1 MKKETYVGIKFKLL
15 FIVLP
20 TIIISMMVLIL
31 ISYLFTRNIIIEH
44 GNEQIL
50 SISTANTDR
59 VESYITDT
67 LNTFDTIKNT
77 LETINL
83 TKEERLAY
91 LKSTMTLDESFPNG
105 VYIGDN
111 QGNFLDPS
119 GWIPPSDYVITER
132 DWYKEGLSNTSF
144 QIGSTYLDADTGEF
158 VVSASSK
165 LNTGGN
171 KVEVA
176 SVDIFLNRL
185 SDMVASMKLMDSG
198 IIFLVDNT
206 NHSIIAH
213 INKEL
218 IATNI
223 ADSDNLIYNQI
234 KANIDNNTTE
244 LFQLDDGTTTYMAK
258 IESVEGTEWMMVS
271 YVPSSEV
278 LGGLSSLQATVIT
291 IAIISIIFI
300 TIVIERIVHFIIHPI
315 KGITSSIS
323 EITKGNFTVEVKA
336 KGNNEIGIMSRS
348 MQTFIKTM
356 GKMIGD
362 VNTIAN
368 HVKEQANSNKYITEQ
383 LNDSALVQTN
393 SMEEL
398 NTTVF
403 ELTKAISVIA
413 ENATDL
419 ATVVSETSSKAT
431 TASEKMKDTVIASS
445 KGKEDMEKIKNSMT
459 KVEQSITML
468 ENSVAEVGL
477 SMKQINDIVNLIGG
491 IASQTNL
498 LSLNAAIEAAR
509 AGEAGRGF
517 AIVADEIRKLAET
530 SGNAV
535 NNISNLVGNINNL
548 VDETVDKTKESV
560 ETIYDSTLLVQT
572 ASDSFQTIFDNV
584 TTSNGFIQD
593 MIEQI
598 RQVDNVSS
606 TVAAITEEQSA
617 SVEEILATTES
628 LLEHTRQISANSD
641 VLGSD
646 SVGLLETAEQL
657 KTYMEQFKI

>member
-1 MKKETYVGIKFKLL
+1 MKKESYLSIKFKLL
-15 FIVLP
+15 FIVIP
-20 TIIISMMVLIL
+20 TMIAAIIAMIVS
-31 ISYLFTRNIIIEH
+31 SYFFTKEIIIEH
-44 GNEQIL
+44 GVSEIETV
-50 SISTANTDR
+50 SYANASKI
-59 VESYITDT
+59 ESYAKDT
-67 LNTFDTIKNT
+67 LNTFNTIKNT
-77 LETINL
+77 LELIDL
-83 TKEERLAY
+83 SEEERLTY

-105 VYIGDN
+105 IYIGDS

-132 DWYKEGLSNTSF
+132 DWYKEGINNTTF
-144 QIGSTYLDADTGEF
+144 QFGETYLDADTGQF

-165 LNTGGN
+165 LDTGRG

-185 SDMVASMKLMDSG
+185 SEMVGSMKLMESG
-198 IIFLVDNT
+198 IIFIVDSTTNT
-206 NHSIIAH
+206 IIAH
-213 INKEL
+213 VDKERN
-218 IATNI
+218 ATNI
-223 ADSDNLIYNQI
+223 GDSDDAIYKEI
-234 KANIDNNTTE
+234 KAKIDSKATE
-244 LFQLDDGTTTYMAK
+244 LFHYEIGSTSYLGKIEPIDGTKWIMA
-258 IESVEGTEWMMVS
+258 S
-271 YVPSSEV
+271 YVPTDEV
-278 LGGLSSLQATVIT
+278 LGGLSKLQATVIT
-291 IAIISIIFI
+291 IAIIAILVIS
-300 TIVIERIVHFIIHPI
+300 IVIERIVHIIIHPI
-315 KGITSSIS
+315 KGITNSIT
-323 EITKGNFTVEVKA
+323 EITKGNFTVEVNT
-336 KGNNEIGIMSRS
+336 KGNNEIGLMSRS
-348 MQTFIKTM
+348 MQNFIKTM
-356 GKMIGD
+356 RQMIGE
-362 VNTIAN
+362 VNVSAN
-368 HVKEQANSNKYITEQ
+368 QVKEQANSNTYITEQ
-383 LNDSALVQTN
+383 LNESTAVQTT

-419 ATVVSETSSKAT
+419 ATVVADTSEKAS
-431 TASEKMKDTVIASS
+431 TASEKMADTVVASS
-445 KGKEDMEKIKNSMT
+445 KGKEDMEKIKNSMS
-459 KVEQSITML
+459 KVEASISLL
-468 ENSVAEVGL
+468 EKSVGEVGV
-477 SMKQINDIVNLIGG
+477 SMKQIHEIVNLIGG

-535 NNISNLVGNINNL
+535 NNISNLVNSINIL
-548 VDETVDKTKESV
+548 VDETVDQTKESV
-560 ETIYDSTLLVQT
+560 ETIYDSTKLVQT

-628 LLEHTRQISANSD
+628 LLEHTRQIAANSD
-641 VLGSD
+641 ILGSD
-646 SVGLLETAEQL
+646 SKGLLETAEQL
-657 KTYMEQFKI
+657 KNYMDQFRI

>member
-1 MKKETYVGIKFKLL
+1 MKKESYLSIKFKLL
-15 FIVLP
+15 FIVIP
-20 TIIISMMVLIL
+20 TMIAAIIAMIVS
-31 ISYLFTRNIIIEH
+31 SYFFTKEIIIEH
-44 GNEQIL
+44 GVSEIETV
-50 SISTANTDR
+50 SYANASKI
-59 VESYITDT
+59 ESYAKDT
-67 LNTFDTIKNT
+67 LNTFNTIKNT
-77 LETINL
+77 LELIDL
-83 TKEERLAY
+83 SEEERLTY

-105 VYIGDN
+105 IYIGDN

-132 DWYKEGLSNTSF
+132 DWYKEGINNTTF
-144 QIGSTYLDADTGEF
+144 QFGETYLDADTGQF

-165 LNTGGN
+165 LDTGRG

-185 SDMVASMKLMDSG
+185 SEMVGSMKLMESG
-198 IIFLVDNT
+198 IIFIVDSTTNT
-206 NHSIIAH
+206 IIAH
-213 INKEL
+213 VDKERN
-218 IATNI
+218 ATNI
-223 ADSDNLIYNQI
+223 GDSDDAIYKEI
-234 KANIDNNTTE
+234 KAKIDSKATE
-244 LFQLDDGTTTYMAK
+244 LFHYEIGSTSYLGKIEPIDGTKWIMA
-258 IESVEGTEWMMVS
+258 S
-271 YVPSSEV
+271 YVPTDEV
-278 LGGLSSLQATVIT
+278 LGGLSKLQATVIT
-291 IAIISIIFI
+291 IAIIAILVIS
-300 TIVIERIVHFIIHPI
+300 IVIERIVHIIIHPI
-315 KGITSSIS
+315 KGITNSIT
-323 EITKGNFTVEVKA
+323 EITKGNFTVEVNT
-336 KGNNEIGIMSRS
+336 KGNNEIGLMSRS
-348 MQTFIKTM
+348 MQNFIKTM
-356 GKMIGD
+356 RQMIGE
-362 VNTIAN
+362 VNVSAN
-368 HVKEQANSNKYITEQ
+368 QVKEQANSNTYITEQ
-383 LNDSALVQTN
+383 LNESTAVQTT

-419 ATVVSETSSKAT
+419 ATVVADTSEKAS
-431 TASEKMKDTVIASS
+431 TASEKMADTVVASS
-445 KGKEDMEKIKNSMT
+445 KGKEDMEKIKNSMS
-459 KVEQSITML
+459 KVEASISLL
-468 ENSVAEVGL
+468 EKSVGEVGV
-477 SMKQINDIVNLIGG
+477 SMKQIHEIVNLIGG

-535 NNISNLVGNINNL
+535 NNISNLVNSINIL
-548 VDETVDKTKESV
+548 VDETVDQTKESV
-560 ETIYDSTLLVQT
+560 ETIYDSTKLVQT

-628 LLEHTRQISANSD
+628 LLEHTRQIAANSD
-641 VLGSD
+641 ILGSD
-646 SVGLLETAEQL
+646 SKGLLETAEQL
-657 KTYMEQFKI
+657 KNYMDQFRI